1 MAHIDWNRERQK
13 LSETYSK
20 AQRSLSFMRHEAK
33 KSGRLV
39 AEARWAATQRDEY
52 ARSRALPLAQAAY
65 NARINAE
72 AARYE
77 AASYLIAQDL
87 RETGLEQAS
96 LASMTRE
103 ATERQPLFTS
113 AQSNVIAADIMEEA
127 AAAAGQAARDKAP
140 PLPKELVQVQE
151 PAGGDMSVG
160 SSYGWRPKLVNEHMH
175 NFYPPDV
182 KAAAGALGALGA
194 TEGEAN
200 SWWEGF
206 KKALGAGAAAAG
218 SEASKQGQKTTSDDP
233 AAKAAWT
240 ASGGTLEWAAGLL
253 NADYVAASKK
263 PPPSAPFP
271 WVPVVIGAGVLGVGG
286 VLLWRAAK

>member
-1 MAHIDWNRERQK
+1 M
-13 LSETYSK
+13 
-20 AQRSLSFMRHEAK
+20 
-33 KSGRLV
+33 
-39 AEARWAATQRDEY
+39 QRDEDTR
-52 ARSRALPLAQAAY
+52 ARALPLAQAAY

-77 AASYLIAQDL
+77 AASFLIAQDL
-87 RETGLEQAS
+87 REEGLNQAM
-96 LASMTRE
+96 LASVTGE
-103 ATERQPLFTS
+103 AAERQPLFTS
-113 AQSNVIAADIMEEA
+113 AQTNVKAADVMEEA

-160 SSYGWRPKLVNEHMH
+160 PSYGWRPQLVNEHMH

-182 KAAAGALGALGA
+182 KAAAGALGALGE
-194 TEGEAN
+194 TSGDAN

-218 SEASKQGQKTTSDDP
+218 SEASKQGQKTSSEDP

-240 ASGGTLEWAAGLL
+240 AGGGTLEWAAGLL

-271 WVPVVIGAGVLGVGG
+271 WVPVLVGTGIVGV
-286 VLLWRAAK
+286 AALTIFGMLNKKG